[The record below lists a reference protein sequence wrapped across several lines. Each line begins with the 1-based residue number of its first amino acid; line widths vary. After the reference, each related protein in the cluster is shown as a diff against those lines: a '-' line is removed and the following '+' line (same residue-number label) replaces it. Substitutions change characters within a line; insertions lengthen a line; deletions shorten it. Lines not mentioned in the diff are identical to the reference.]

1 MADKVLE
8 SFFLSLGWKVD
19 EESQR
24 KFNDS
29 VKAVSKVATGLAA
42 TFTGM
47 ALAATAAVAKVA
59 ASFDTLLFVSQ
70 RTGSSVQGI
79 KSLQYAFS
87 QLGGSSEQATGSI
100 ESFARSLRTNPG
112 LQKFIGDLGVATMEG
127 GKARDSVEVLLDSID
142 AIKKRNPYYVGAQYA
157 ELLGI
162 DESTFNLLSRQMDQ
176 LKTFRAEYDRIA
188 KAIALDNEEAAKAG
202 ASFQRSLTSIYAI
215 LSAVG
220 QKLLIELAPG
230 LERVAKALLGWFEAH
245 PQEVAEALASI
256 HRAVETFAKS
266 VENGDLARGL
276 ERIGTSVL
284 AIGKGLESILGLMAK
299 LGLVGSGESVLGR
312 GFTHLFGSKEEVTG
326 QIERDLNRQREAE
339 QPGLLRRGYNYL
351 RRKIGLSTDEG
362 SGAGAG
368 APQDAPGGSKASIAG
383 KTFREKAPGVMK
395 RLIEDFGLSKEEA
408 GVVLGNLGHESAG
421 FTAFEEGGNGPG
433 PGWAQWTDPGRK
445 RRFFEYAKQRG
456 LDPKSDEAN
465 YGFLRWELQN
475 THKGSIAALKRAETT
490 EEKMRVF
497 ERDFEGAGVKAYGSR
512 NKYMRDAIKA
522 FDDAQ
527 NRPLPP
533 PPSNDNPSP
542 AISQAPPRKMQ
553 MPGGGVSAEQFDRMF
568 LSSPPM
574 GVGGSTTTT
583 NDHRSI
589 TIQNDVTL
597 QGTGDGRSDTQ
608 RWELSMERYSS
619 GALRDAQ
626 TAIR

>member
-1 MADKVLE
+1 MADNVLE

-19 EESQR
+19 EDSQR

-29 VKAVSKVATGLAA
+29 VKTVSKVAAGLSA
-42 TFTGM
+42 TFAGM
-47 ALAATAAVAKVA
+47 AVAATAAVAKVA
-59 ASFDTLLFVSQ
+59 QSFDSLLFVSQ
-70 RTGSSVQGI
+70 RTGASVQGI
-79 KSLQYAFS
+79 KSLQYAFT

-112 LQKFIGDLGVATMEG
+112 LQKFIGDLGVATTEG
-127 GKARDSVEVLLDSID
+127 GKARDSVEVLLDSME

-176 LKTFRAEYDRIA
+176 LKTYRAEYDRIA
-188 KAIALDNEEAAKAG
+188 KAISLDNEEAAKAG

-215 LSAVG
+215 VSAVA
-220 QKLLIELAPG
+220 QKILIELAPA
-230 LERVAKALLGWFEAH
+230 LERVSKALLAWFEAH

-284 AIGKGLESILGLMAK
+284 AIGKGLETILGLMAK
-299 LGLVGSGESVLGR
+299 LGLIGSGDSVLGR

-326 QIERDLNRQREAE
+326 QIERDLNRQQDTER
-339 QPGLLRRGYNYL
+339 PGLLRRGYNAL

-362 SGAGAG
+362 SGAGG
-368 APQDAPGGSKASIAG
+368 LQDGPGGSKASIAG
-383 KTFREKAPGVMK
+383 KTFRDKAPGVMK
-395 RLIEDFGLSKEEA
+395 RLMEDFDLTKEEA

-433 PGWAQWTDPGRK
+433 RGWAQWTDPGRK
-445 RRFFEYAKQRG
+445 RRFFEYARQRG

-475 THKGSIAALKRAETT
+475 THKSSIDALKRGRTV
-490 EEKMRVF
+490 EEKMYAF
-497 ERDFEGAGVKAYGSR
+497 EDKFESARIKAYGSR
-512 NKYMRDAIKA
+512 NRYMRDAVKA
-522 FDDAQ
+522 YDAAQ
-527 NRPLPP
+527 NAPAATPP
-533 PPSNDNPSP
+533 ANDNPPTLKAPSAPKPP
-542 AISQAPPRKMQ
+542 AR
-553 MPGGGVSAEQFDRMF
+553 PGMTASQFDAIF
-568 LSSPPM
+568 SNAAPM
-574 GVGGSTTTT
+574 GGSTSTSTT

-589 TIQNDVTL
+589 SISNTVHQS
-597 QGTGDGRSDTQ
+597 GGDGRTDPQ
-608 RWELSMERYSS
+608 RWERSMERYSA